1 MDEHQDHLPQEA
13 TDSPA
18 HAPAASAEAPAAD
31 RSRRDFLQ
39 GSARKLAYAA
49 PLVLLFH
56 PTPACAS
63 GGSQLTQP

>member
-1 MDEHQDHLPQEA
+1 MDARKDPLPQPESG
-13 TDSPA
+13 SPA
-18 HAPAASAEAPAAD
+18 PVASASSETPAAD

-63 GGSQLTQP
+63 GGSQLTKP

>member
-1 MDEHQDHLPQEA
+1 MEPVPSNLPDA
-13 TDSPA
+13 PTD
-18 HAPAASAEAPAAD
+18 APVQPPEPQVED
-31 RSRRDFLQ
+31 RTRRNFLQ

-63 GGSQLTQP
+63 NGSKLTGNP